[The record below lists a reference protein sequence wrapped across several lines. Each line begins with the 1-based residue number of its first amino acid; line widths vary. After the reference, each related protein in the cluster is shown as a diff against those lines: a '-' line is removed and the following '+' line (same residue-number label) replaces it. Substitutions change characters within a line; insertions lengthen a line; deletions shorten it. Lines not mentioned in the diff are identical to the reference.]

1 MQITWQKK
9 VKGTQV
15 HNDVR
20 LDRLTKKFVNT
31 VDDLGFNDANHKL
44 NQQLQYRHSKEPKQ
58 VNIRHGIRNKLHGS
72 FITEYRMCL
81 PLTNMMAAD
90 KSQVPYCLT
99 EMASIHKFRVE
110 EAHVCMASCFFLS
123 QICMASCSPEL
134 LNN

>member
-1 MQITWQKK
+1 M
-9 VKGTQV
+9 
-15 HNDVR
+15 
-20 LDRLTKKFVNT
+20 NT

-123 QICMASCSPEL
+123 RICMASCSPEL